1 MEALSKQERKDELFG
16 AACDGNVRLLKKMA
30 RALNPGGLSEAA
42 FLAAMVDDDGDTLL
56 QMAATHGRLDVL
68 RYLVEDLR
76 LDVNQPN
83 SIGDT
88 PLCYSAFAGK
98 AAATKYLLAH
108 GADPLVGKNFLPL
121 HGAACQGHCD
131 VVELLLSR
139 GIDVDLDSARGTP
152 LQVAAMKKQ
161 HGTMKIL
168 LEHHANP
175 SNAKVSLTPL
185 RWVIHDP
192 VPSKSL
198 RCMKLLIKA
207 GADVNFVDSNGFT
220 TVIYAA
226 KLGSPAL
233 MKCLLDAGANPNIP
247 DEFGRMPIEYAAY
260 YSKRDMVEVLFPST
274 SPISTL
280 PEWSIDGI
288 IYHVKSFGLKPMDK
302 QKCEMRIR
310 ELKQQAS
317 EAFKREEYIIA
328 GHLYTCVVL
337 KTICDWCTGNGI

>member
-1 MEALSKQERKDELFG
+1 MEALSNQERKDELFG

-30 RALNPGGLSEAA
+30 RALNSGGLGEAA
-42 FLAAMVDDDGDTLL
+42 FMAAMVDDDGDTLL
-56 QMAATHGRLDVL
+56 QMAATHGWLDVL

-83 SIGDT
+83 SIDVLPKT
-88 PLCYSAFAGK
+88 TACWKTLWSHAF
-98 AAATKYLLAH
+98 LL
-108 GADPLVGKNFLPL
+108 KLPFP
-121 HGAACQGHCD
+121 GYCD

-152 LQVAAMKKQ
+152 LQVAAMNKQ

-175 SNAKVSLTPL
+175 NNAKISLTPL
-185 RWVIHDP
+185 RWVIQDP

-247 DEFGRMPIEYAAY
+247 DEAMEFECSPDDYATLLANRSLCMLRMGENKRAALSDATECRMVRPFWPKACYRQGAAY
-260 YSKRDMVEVLFPST
+260 MALKEYEKACDAFA
-274 SPISTL
+274 
-280 PEWSIDGI
+280 D
-288 IYHVKSFGLKPMDK
+288 GLKLEPTNAD
-302 QKCEMRIR
+302 IANALR
-310 ELKQQAS
+310 EAREALKNAGCS
-317 EAFKREEYIIA
+317 EK
-328 GHLYTCVVL
+328 
-337 KTICDWCTGNGI
+337 